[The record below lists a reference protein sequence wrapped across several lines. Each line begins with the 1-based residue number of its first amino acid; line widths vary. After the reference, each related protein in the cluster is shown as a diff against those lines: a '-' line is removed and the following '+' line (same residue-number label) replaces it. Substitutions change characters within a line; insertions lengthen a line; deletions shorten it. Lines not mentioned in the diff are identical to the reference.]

1 MSDAKVKPEIRTIPD
16 YYGENTFSL
25 KVMRNYLSEKAFKS
39 LSATIKERGR
49 LDSGIADEVADA
61 MKSWAVAAALSAF
74 VPGPLLAAD
83 ELAKDLTS
91 TIALLGL
98 PCGQV
103 VSAQRLKDN
112 DYIATCSNKI
122 RYHVFIN
129 ADGRVVAQ
137 KQ

>member
-1 MSDAKVKPEIRTIPD
+1 MSKRAKEWALVI
-16 YYGENTFSL
+16 
-25 KVMRNYLSEKAFKS
+25 VMAAF
-39 LSATIKERGR
+39 
-49 LDSGIADEVADA
+49 
-61 MKSWAVAAALSAF
+61 AAAPSF
-74 VPGPLLAAD
+74 AAD

-112 DYIATCSNKI
+112 DFIATCKDKN
-122 RYHVFIN
+122 RYRVFVN
-129 ADGRVVAQ
+129 AEGRVVAK